1 MNENQANGHARLPL
15 EDNEALLRT
24 LARFVAEEISTQRLR
39 PILRE
44 LVLMAELE
52 REAIRRDG
60 VGRSLL
66 YALRKAGFRLSL
78 DERGRLLVGP
88 KRLLTKQWVRFIS
101 LFRSELVR
109 ELTQGW

>member
-1 MNENQANGHARLPL
+1 MIETQTNDHTRV
-15 EDNEALLRT
+15 EDNEARLHM
-24 LARFVAEEISTQRLR
+24 LARLVAKEITTECLR

-66 YALRKAGFRLSL
+66 FGLRKAGFHLSL
-78 DERGRLLVGP
+78 DDRGRLLVGP
-88 KRLLTKQWVRFIS
+88 KRLLTKQWGRFIS
-101 LFRSELVR
+101 SFRSALVR